1 MKKSVSAS
9 VSESLCVKMGKCS
22 ELGRSEVSIDP
33 FDIPGL
39 FNRFSK
45 SQYLILLILL
55 TTLTRYFYISG
66 CR

>member
-9 VSESLCVKMGKCS
+9 VSESLCVKIGKSS
-22 ELGRSEVSIDP
+22 ELGRGDVSSDQ

-66 CR
+66 FR